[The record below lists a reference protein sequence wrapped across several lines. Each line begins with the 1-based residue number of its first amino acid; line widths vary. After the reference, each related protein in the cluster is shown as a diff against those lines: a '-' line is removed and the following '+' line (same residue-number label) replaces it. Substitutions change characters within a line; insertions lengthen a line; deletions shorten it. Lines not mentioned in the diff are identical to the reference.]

1 MPSFV
6 DCLFQRFDMYLP
18 SPAARPTR
26 AAPSGHDPSYVLLH
40 VTQPTRL
47 IFHHVVAG
55 FVSRMAPRKASW
67 MACMLLGIRRLW
79 MRLLWSGKRLIL
91 PRFLLCAQLPL
102 EVPGIVDMAMGNR
115 HAVLSIP

>member
-1 MPSFV
+1 
-6 DCLFQRFDMYLP
+6 
-18 SPAARPTR
+18 
-26 AAPSGHDPSYVLLH
+26 
-40 VTQPTRL
+40 
-47 IFHHVVAG
+47 
-55 FVSRMAPRKASW
+55 